1 MNAVRQPTQ
10 SATDHN
16 ALIERIIE
24 KLRAALNEDLPR
36 GGDGGLTVTINIA
49 PVKKDDFNL
58 SLTRKYC

>member
-1 MNAVRQPTQ
+1 MDVVRQPTQ
-10 SATDHN
+10 PATDHSD
-16 ALIERIIE
+16 LIERIIE

-49 PVKKDDFNL
+49 PVRKDDFNL

>member
-1 MNAVRQPTQ
+1 MDAVRQATQ
-10 SATDHN
+10 PADHSD
-16 ALIERIIE
+16 LIERIIE

-49 PVKKDDFNL
+49 PIKKDDFNL